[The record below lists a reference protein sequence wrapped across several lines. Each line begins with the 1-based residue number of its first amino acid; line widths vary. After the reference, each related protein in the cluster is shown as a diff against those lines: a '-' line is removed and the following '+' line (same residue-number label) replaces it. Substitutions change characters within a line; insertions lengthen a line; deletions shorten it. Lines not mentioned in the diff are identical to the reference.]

1 MAKAVSS
8 TQPGIPFAMPPQG
21 SGLRPVFGDPGPPII
36 GYTFKFLKD
45 PLTFGRER
53 YERYGPVSWSKAFGT
68 KLVVL
73 MGPDA
78 SAAVLLNR
86 DKAFSNGRGW
96 EYFIGPF
103 FRRGLML
110 LDFDEHLHHR
120 RIMQEA
126 FTNERLEGYLA
137 GLNRGIERG
146 IAAWQPADGFRV
158 LPAVKQLTLDLATE
172 TFMGAELGTTADRVN
187 RAFVDA
193 VRAGTSFVRFP
204 VPGGRWARGLRGRRV
219 LEEFL
224 TGFVPDKRAGDGDDL
239 FTALCHAASEEG
251 NTFNDSDI
259 VNHMIFLM
267 MAAHDTSTITSS
279 TMAYYLAKHP
289 EWQERARAESVA
301 LGTPT
306 IRFLEDL
313 DTLTTLD
320 LVMKEALRLV
330 SPVPALA
337 RRAIKDTQV
346 MGHFIPAGTLVSAG
360 IGFTHHMPEYWP
372 DPEAFDPERFAE
384 HRREDK
390 VHQHAW
396 EPFGSGAH
404 KCIGMRFSAV
414 EIKAIMHQVLQRFRW
429 SVPPDYEM
437 PIDTTSLPVPAD
449 GLPVKLEKIDR

>member
-1 MAKAVSS
+1 MSKSETA
-8 TQPGIPFAMPPQG
+8 TQKGIPLAMPPSG
-21 SGLRPVFGDPGPPII
+21 SGLRPVFGEPGPPVV
-36 GYTFKFLKD
+36 GYTFKFLKE
-45 PLTFGRER
+45 PLEWGKKL
-53 YERYGPVSWSKAFGT
+53 YASYGPVTWTKAFGSR
-68 KLVVL
+68 LVVL

-78 SAAVLLNR
+78 TAAVLLNR
-86 DKAFSNGRGW
+86 DKAFSNGGGW

-110 LDFDEHLHHR
+110 LDFEEHHHHR

-126 FTNERLEGYLA
+126 FTNERLAGYLD

-146 IAAWQPADGFRV
+146 IAAWRPADDFRV

-172 TFMGAELGTTADRVN
+172 TFMGAELGATADRVN
-187 RAFVDA
+187 KAFVDT

-204 VPGGRWARGLRGRRV
+204 MPGGRWAKGLRGRKV

-224 TGFVPDKRAGDGDDL
+224 TGYLPDKRAGDGDDL

-251 NTFNDSDI
+251 NTFTDADI

-279 TMAYYLAKHP
+279 TIAYYLAKNP
-289 EWQERARAESVA
+289 EWQERVRAESSA
-301 LGTPT
+301 LGSAAV
-306 IRFLEDL
+306 RFDDL
-313 DTLTTLD
+313 DKLVSLD

-330 SPVPALA
+330 APVPALA
-337 RRAIKDTQV
+337 RRTVKDTQV
-346 MGHFIPAGTLVSAG
+346 LGRFIPAGTLTSAG
-360 IGFTHHMPEYWP
+360 IGFTHYLEKYWP
-372 DPEAFDPERFAE
+372 DPETFDPERFAE

-404 KCIGMRFSAV
+404 KCIGMRFASV
-414 EIKAIMHQVLQRFRW
+414 ELKAIMHQFVQRFRW

-437 PIDTTSLPVPAD
+437 KLDTTALPVPAD
-449 GLPVKLEKIDR
+449 GLPVKLERIA